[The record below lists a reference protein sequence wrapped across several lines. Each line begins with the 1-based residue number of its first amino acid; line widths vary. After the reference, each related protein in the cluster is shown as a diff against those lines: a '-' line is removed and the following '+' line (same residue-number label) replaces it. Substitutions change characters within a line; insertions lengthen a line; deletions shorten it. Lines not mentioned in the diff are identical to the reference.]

1 MEEKKENIEKKE
13 KKIKYS
19 IIMPCYNE
27 EENLPIITFLIF
39 KMARE
44 NKLNIELI
52 VVEDNSEDK
61 TREIGQ
67 QLSEKFKKFVK

>member
-1 MEEKKENIEKKE
+1 MEEIKE

-27 EENLPIITFLIF
+27 EENLPLITFLIF
-39 KMARE
+39 KMAKE

-52 VVEDNSEDK
+52 VVEDNSEDQ
-61 TREIGQ
+61 TREIAD
-67 QLSEKFKKFVK
+67 QLSKKFKKFVK